1 MNKMI
6 KSALAMTTLT
16 MLSATAQAAP
26 QEWQGYYKGQCE
38 VISPARG
45 TLYQF
50 PMSLEIGAA
59 VDNKADWIIVY
70 GEGERKSV
78 RNYSL
83 LTLNENLGHYAV
95 DENNGVVIDQYL
107 LNDEFLSLFEVG
119 STKLQASY
127 KLDSNG
133 SIDVNIN
140 TFSVD
145 PIRESKVGQF
155 VVSSYQG
162 NTQQRC
168 KLFKW

>member
-6 KSALAMTTLT
+6 KSSLALSVLAM
-16 MLSATAQAAP
+16 LSTTAQASAE
-26 QEWQGYYKGQCE
+26 QWQGYYKGQCE

-50 PMSLEIGAA
+50 PMSLEVGAS
-59 VDNKADWIIVY
+59 VDNKADWIVTY
-70 GEGERKSV
+70 GEGARKNV

-83 LTLNENLGHYAV
+83 LTLNENLGHYAI

-119 STKLQASY
+119 STKLQVSY

-133 SIDVNIN
+133 TIDVNMN
-140 TFSVD
+140 TFSFD
-145 PIRESKVGQF
+145 PIRESKVGHV
-155 VVSSYQG
+155 VVSNYQG